1 MALVVTQLFK
11 DNMLAEGI
19 NMDGG
24 DRSLLKRLIFEVCN
38 RIDLKTLK
46 PIINS
51 LSSVCFHDLAENFGC
66 FHKVPS
72 LLLDEE
78 ESRLSSLWFTSQDIL
93 GRA

>member
-78 ESRLSSLWFTSQDIL
+78 ESRLSSL
-93 GRA
+93 